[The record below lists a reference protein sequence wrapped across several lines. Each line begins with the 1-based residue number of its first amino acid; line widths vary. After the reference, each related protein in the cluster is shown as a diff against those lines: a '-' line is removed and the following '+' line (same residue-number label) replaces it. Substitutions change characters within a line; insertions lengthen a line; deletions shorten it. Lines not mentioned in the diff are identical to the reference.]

1 MQLRAWSDADA
12 GPSVDT
18 FGKRKVDHMNTA
30 DLIERVATEHGIAKE
45 HVKKVLDSTFAVI
58 TAAAA
63 SGEEIAVAGFG
74 RFKVTAL
81 PERQGRNPATGEP
94 ITIAA
99 SKKLS
104 FSPAKA
110 VREALNAA
118 TANETAAAA

>member
-1 MQLRAWSDADA
+1 
-12 GPSVDT
+12 
-18 FGKRKVDHMNTA
+18 MNTA
-30 DLIERVATEHGIAKE
+30 DLIERVAIEHGMAKE
-45 HVKKVLDSTFAVI
+45 HVKKVIDSTFAVI

-63 SGEEIAVAGFG
+63 SGEEVALAGFG
-74 RFKVTAL
+74 RFKVADL
-81 PERQGRNPATGEP
+81 PERQGRNPATGET

-118 TANETAAAA
+118 TANQTAAAA

>member
-1 MQLRAWSDADA
+1 
-12 GPSVDT
+12 
-18 FGKRKVDHMNTA
+18 MNTA
-30 DLIERVATEHGIAKE
+30 DLIERVAGKHGIAKE

-63 SGEEIAVAGFG
+63 SGEEIAFTGFG

-94 ITIAA
+94 IAIAA

-110 VREALNAA
+110 LREALNAT
-118 TANETAAAA
+118 TANETVAAA

>member
-1 MQLRAWSDADA
+1 
-12 GPSVDT
+12 
-18 FGKRKVDHMNTA
+18 MNTA

-45 HVKKVLDSTFAVI
+45 HVRKVIDSIFTVI

-63 SGEEIAVAGFG
+63 SGEEIALAGFG
-74 RFKVTAL
+74 RFRVTAL

-110 VREALNAA
+110 VREALNAS
-118 TANETAAAA
+118 TTSETTAAA